1 MFVVCLGV
9 TELALALFWERNSWC
24 LWKTSVAFP
33 LCAAQFCQERC
44 RGAPGMIAPNKMQ
57 LVSVHAGV
65 GIPEDVT
72 SIHVERGGI

>member
-1 MFVVCLGV
+1 
-9 TELALALFWERNSWC
+9 
-24 LWKTSVAFP
+24 
-33 LCAAQFCQERC
+33 
-44 RGAPGMIAPNKMQ
+44 MIAPNKMQ